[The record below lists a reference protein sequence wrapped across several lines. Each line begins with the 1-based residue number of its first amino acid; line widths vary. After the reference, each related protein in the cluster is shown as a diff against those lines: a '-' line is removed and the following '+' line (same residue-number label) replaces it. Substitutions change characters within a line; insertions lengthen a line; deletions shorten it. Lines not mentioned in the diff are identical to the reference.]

1 MRACADDT
9 DEVRRAAAEIGY
21 PVVLKTGEESIT
33 HRTELGL
40 VTAGIDSDAA
50 LTAALEVMRERAA
63 AAGVGEHP
71 SWLVQDMARG
81 QLELVI
87 TVRDAGQ
94 LGVFGS
100 VGIGGA
106 AVEVLRD
113 VGSVPLPCD
122 EDTLRRA
129 LSRLRAAE
137 LLFGFR
143 GSSPVDIAWIHAAL
157 HRLANVL
164 RGDGLAEIEVNPAV
178 VGANGGVVVD
188 ALLVR

>member
-1 MRACADDT
+1 VA
-9 DEVRRAAAEIGY
+9 
-21 PVVLKTGEESIT
+21 LKTGDPSIT

-50 LTAALEVMRERAA
+50 LTAALEAMRKRAV

-71 SWLVQDMARG
+71 SWLVQAMAGG
-81 QLELVI
+81 QVELVI

-113 VGSVPLPCD
+113 VESVPLPCE

-129 LSRLRAAE
+129 LSRLRTTE

-143 GSSPVDIAWIHAAL
+143 GSPPVDIGWIHATL
-157 HRLANVL
+157 LGLANVL
-164 RGDGLAEIEVNPAV
+164 RTDGLAEIEVNPAL
-178 VGANGGVVVD
+178 VGVGGGVVVD
-188 ALLVR
+188 ALIIR

>member
-1 MRACADDT
+1 MRKCA
-9 DEVRRAAAEIGY
+9 
-21 PVVLKTGEESIT
+21 
-33 HRTELGL
+33 
-40 VTAGIDSDAA
+40 
-50 LTAALEVMRERAA
+50 M

-71 SWLVQDMARG
+71 SWLVQAMADG

-100 VGIGGA
+100 VGIGGV

-113 VGSVPLPCD
+113 VQSVPLPCD
-122 EDTLRRA
+122 TSTLRQA
-129 LSRLRAAE
+129 LSRLRTAE

-143 GSSPVDIAWIHAAL
+143 GSPPVDIGWIHATL
-157 HRLANVL
+157 HGLANVV
-164 RGDGLAEIEVNPAV
+164 RTDGLAEIEVNPAL
-178 VGANGGVVVD
+178 VGTSGGVVVD